1 MKTSQELERQ
11 AGLNVAG
18 FMAAA
23 ARTAPKTRGID
34 NISVVVVDDTETKNL
49 VILKMKEIAKRDNMA
64 FLDRDANSIANAH
77 ALVVIGVAS
86 KPAGLNCGC
95 CGHRACEELEKTGG
109 VCAFNSYDLGIAIA
123 SAAAVANQ
131 FHMDNRVMYSIAR
144 ACLELKFFGQSVKQA
159 LALPLSVSGKNPFFD
174 RKS

>member
-1 MKTSQELERQ
+1 MRTSQELERH
-11 AGLNVAG
+11 AAVNVAS

-34 NISVVVVDDTETKNL
+34 NITVVVVDDTETKNL
-49 VILKMKEIAKRDNMA
+49 VILKMKEIARRDNLP

-86 KPAGLNCGC
+86 NPAGLNCGC
-95 CGHRACEELEKTGG
+95 CGHKTCEDLEKAGG

-123 SAAAVANQ
+123 AAASMAGQ
-131 FHMDNRVMYSIAR
+131 FHVDNRVMYSIAR

-174 RKS
+174 RK